1 MESADGVSSGRE
13 CGVSTP
19 EEASGRSGS
28 GCLLAVFGRSA
39 GFSATSGVS
48 DWDGPCS
55 AVDSSIVFADAGDL
69 SAWDVFE
76 SALTDER
83 GICVWQENK
92 INTVRI
98 SNNRRTFIPHKILL

>member
-1 MESADGVSSGRE
+1 MRFFNTRGGERR
-13 CGVSTP
+13 
-19 EEASGRSGS
+19 GRSGS
-28 GCLLAVFGRSA
+28 GGLLAVFGRGSA

-76 SALTDER
+76 SALTEEL
-83 GICVWQENK
+83 GICVWQENR